1 MMEPLVIQDTLEK
14 TVRTDHLEI
23 QDRKVQQVKMVITD
37 NLDQPV

>member
-1 MMEPLVIQDTLEK
+1 MMEPLVIQDTPEK